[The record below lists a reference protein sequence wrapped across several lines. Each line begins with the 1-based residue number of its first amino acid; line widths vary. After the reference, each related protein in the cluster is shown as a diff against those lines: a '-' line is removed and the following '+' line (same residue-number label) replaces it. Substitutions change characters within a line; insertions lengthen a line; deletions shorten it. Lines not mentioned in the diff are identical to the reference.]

1 MSSNGRSL
9 SQRASVGDRALLA
22 TLIAVW
28 AVAWPVMKLG
38 VAALSPLWFGCLRY
52 MIGATLFFVVL
63 AIRRRIIIPGRRAWR
78 LIVISGALQMAG
90 YSALTGLALALL
102 PPGRASVLAYSTP
115 LWVVPL
121 GAWRLKEIPSKKEIL
136 GVVMGL
142 AGVAL
147 IASPSFRAGRTDHL
161 PAYIMLVGAA
171 VLWAVSIVYV
181 RGHEFAATPVELAPW
196 QMLVAFSIL
205 LPITIFA
212 EGPIPNIVLSA
223 VLSLAYVAPVATAFG
238 YWAMVES
245 GRHFRANTISIA
257 LLATPMGGISI
268 SALLLGEV
276 IDASLIGGA
285 VLIGSGIVLA
295 VGSEWVGRHHDA
307 GLIEDVPAADVSAT
321 SMTAR

>member
-1 MSSNGRSL
+1 MEVSP
-9 SQRASVGDRALLA
+9 QRASIGDRALLA

-28 AVAWPVMKLG
+28 AVAWPIMKLG
-38 VAALSPLWFGCLRY
+38 VTALSPLWFGCLRY
-52 MIGATLFFVVL
+52 MIGSTLFFAL
-63 AIRRRIIIPGRRAWR
+63 LSIQRRIIIPARRDWR

-90 YSALTGLALALL
+90 YSALTGLALTLL

-121 GAWRLKEIPSKKEIL
+121 GAWRLNEIPSKKEIL

-142 AGVAL
+142 AGMTL
-147 IASPSFRAGRTDHL
+147 IASPSFRAGGADDL

-181 RGHEFAATPVELAPW
+181 RAHQFAATPVQLAPW
-196 QMLVAFSIL
+196 QMLVASFIL
-205 LPITIFA
+205 LPITMFA
-212 EGPIPNIVLSA
+212 EGPIPDIVPSA

-268 SALLLGEV
+268 SVLLLGEV

-295 VGSEWVGRHHDA
+295 VGSEWVGRHRGHA

-321 SMTAR
+321 TFR